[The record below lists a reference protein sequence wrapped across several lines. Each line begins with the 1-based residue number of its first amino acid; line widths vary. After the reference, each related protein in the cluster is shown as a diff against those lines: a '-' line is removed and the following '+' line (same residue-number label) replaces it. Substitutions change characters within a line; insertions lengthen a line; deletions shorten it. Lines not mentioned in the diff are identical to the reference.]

1 MMSDRPSEGLI
12 VPPGCVI
19 VFDRPLRPLNPAE
32 RHDQREQ
39 LARAAA
45 LRRTPPRP
53 NGLHLVA
60 RIDEWGRDIVPAQ
73 GRDVVP
79 APRACAVPLRRGA

>member
-1 MMSDRPSEGLI
+1 MPAQTPEGLI

-60 RIDEWGRDIVPAQ
+60 RIDEWGRD
-73 GRDVVP
+73 VVP

>member
-1 MMSDRPSEGLI
+1 MPDGLI

-19 VFDRPLRPLNPAE
+19 VFSRPLRPLNGAE
-32 RHDQREQ
+32 RREQ
-39 LARAAA
+39 RDQITRADA
-45 LRRTPPRP
+45 LRRNQPRP

-73 GRDVVP
+73 GRDLP
-79 APRACAVPLRRGA
+79 GPGRYGCAMPIERRA